1 VNKRDAFARIKNP
14 MVNERLIE
22 ERSGFV
28 WRLQQPGRDV
38 FQYSIPADST
48 FKFTTYSVV
57 AIVAVGR
64 VYRPL
69 RRFAT
74 LAVSQPV
81 AFRRFATIC
90 DSKL

>member
-1 VNKRDAFARIKNP
+1 MLTI
-14 MVNERLIE
+14 
-22 ERSGFV
+22 
-28 WRLQQPGRDV
+28 
-38 FQYSIPADST
+38 
-48 FKFTTYSVV
+48 VV
-57 AIVAVGR
+57 ATVAVGR

-90 DSKL
+90 DTAGKQLNLAYVLTFEGRDSAK